1 MTNKDDKYI
10 TIISVLVALLIV
22 NTLALII
29 SIVIAIDLRD
39 TVEMH
44 KNSLDV
50 CRVDLEEVRKEN
62 EELRKEIEKLR

>member
-1 MTNKDDKYI
+1 MVNKDDKYI
-10 TIISVLVALLIV
+10 TIISVLVTLLIV
-22 NTLALII
+22 STLALVI

-50 CRVDLEEVRKEN
+50 CRVDLGEVQEEN
-62 EELRKEIEKLR
+62 EELRKEIEGLR